1 MIIFIITLYNKIK
14 GSNSLISQNYKGA
27 DFMILKVAE
36 RIHELRDKHD
46 MTQAA
51 LARKM
56 SVTRSSVNAWEMGIS
71 VPSTD
76 KLVELAEIFHTSTD
90 YLLGLSDSEYVDLE
104 RYDTQEKEI
113 IYRLLHYFD
122 NIHSR

>member
-1 MIIFIITLYNKIK
+1 
-14 GSNSLISQNYKGA
+14 
-27 DFMILKVAE
+27 MILKVAE

-56 SVTRSSVNAWEMGIS
+56 GVTRSSVNAWEMGIS

-76 KLVELAEIFHTSTD
+76 KLIELSDIFHTSTD
-90 YLLGLSDSEYVDLE
+90 YLLGLSTSEYVSLE
-104 RYDTQEKEI
+104 KYTANEKEI
-113 IYRLLHYFD
+113 IYRLLNYYD
-122 NIHSR
+122 LIHEKQNK